1 MTADQTAFLASPR
14 TTGALLAS
22 GLAIGVLALVIN
34 IADGAPAPGRRS
46 LQELA
51 PHVFSFRITLV
62 LWALAWIS
70 LLFGFVLLARTLVR
84 AEDDL
89 FAVLA
94 LVATVVAAVLAM
106 LEASFEFTV
115 TTWAAGEA
123 ADAGA
128 VPTVYTALQRW
139 VGAIQVIYIVLGL
152 VGQAA
157 FGASL
162 LKTGL
167 LPAWVG
173 RTTLV
178 WSMIWLVVLG
188 LGIPAVLFIMPALIG
203 VVLLLS

>member
-1 MTADQTAFLASPR
+1 MSADQTAFLASPR

-70 LLFGFVLLARTLVR
+70 LLFGSVLLARTLVH
-84 AEDDL
+84 AGDDL
-89 FAVLA
+89 FGILA

-115 TTWAAGEA
+115 TSWAAEEA
-123 ADAGA
+123 AHTGDE
-128 VPTVYTALQRW
+128 TNVYTALQRW
-139 VGAIQVIYIVLGL
+139 VGAIQVTYIVLGL
-152 VGQAA
+152 GGQAA

-162 LKTGL
+162 IRTGL
-167 LPAWVG
+167 LPGWVG

-203 VVLLLS
+203 VVLLFS